1 MKKIL
6 MYIYDDMADFEVTLL
21 AHLLGRNSGYRII
34 SISETID
41 PVSSASGLT
50 YLSKTSINKV
60 IDEDVEG
67 IIIPGGWK
75 KGYSEDLMRLLRD
88 LNEQNRFIAA
98 ICAGPWMVAKSG
110 ALKGKKFTTSISAW
124 TEEQMKNFCKEDPFE
139 WTNYQDSRIVRD
151 ENIITAKGVAFIDF
165 ATEVCDYLGEFKNTK
180 EKDEFVNQFVPGNC
194 NEI

>member
-50 YLSKTSINKV
+50 YLPKTSINKV
-60 IDEDVEG
+60 IHEDVEG

-75 KGYSEDLMRLLRD
+75 KGYSEDLMSLLQD
-88 LNEQNRFIAA
+88 LNDRNKFIAA

-110 ALKGKKFTTSISAW
+110 ALKGKKFTTSISTW
-124 TEEQMKNFCKEDPFE
+124 TEEQMKNFCEEDPFE

-151 ENIITAKGVAFIDF
+151 KNIITAKGVAFIDF
-165 ATEVCDYLGEFKNTK
+165 ATEVCDYLGEFKNAK
-180 EKDEFVNQFVPGNC
+180 EKDEFMNQFVPGNC